1 MTETIGDRY
10 RVLRL
15 LGEGAAA
22 RTMLAE
28 RLGTGEQVALKELRS
43 EHLDGWKQYELFE
56 REARVLASLDHPGVP
71 DVVEFFQV
79 ASEDGRQRLYLAQEL
94 VDGHSLRERIQR
106 GPRLGRDE
114 LVTVAVG
121 VLSVLDYLHTRTPPV
136 FHRDLKPS
144 NIMVRA
150 DLSVV
155 LIDFGGV
162 CDAWRRDEVGST
174 VVATHGYTAPE
185 QYLGV
190 VGPASDLYSVG
201 ATLLEAATGDSPA
214 AFASEATGRIELD
227 GRDLPVAPAL
237 QEVILALLRPEPQQR
252 PSVAE
257 ARARLRTPGPVAPGH
272 ELALRASRAL
282 AHAPSAAHLPVANA
296 PVFVDMGPPP
306 RSPTGPL
313 ADVYQVLIPPMWS
326 LLAVTSS
333 AGRYIAAAAIVLLTA
348 GVILPV
354 AWLAHRARV
363 KRYEPLFVHGRF
375 TVGHI
380 TQVGGMQT
388 PFRYEFEVDGQRR
401 RGELHVQP
409 ATAPCAANFAPG
421 DRVAVLCDAADPDK
435 SCFVF
440 RRPGVG
446 PHALGAPPAA

>member
-28 RLGTGEQVALKELRS
+28 RLETGQRVALKELRS

-71 DVVEFFQV
+71 DVVEFFQIT
-79 ASEDGRQRLYLAQEL
+79 AEHGRQRLYLAQEL
-94 VDGHSLRERIQR
+94 IDGHSLRERIER

-114 LVTVAVG
+114 LVTVALG

-144 NIMVRA
+144 NIMVRP

-190 VGPASDLYSVG
+190 VGAASDLYSVG
-201 ATLLEAATGDSPA
+201 ATLLEAATGDCPA
-214 AFASEATGRIELD
+214 AFASETTGRIELH

-237 QEVILALLRPEPQQR
+237 QDVILALLRPEPQQR

-257 ARARLRTPGPVAPGH
+257 VQARLATPGPVAPGH
-272 ELALRASRAL
+272 ELALPPSRAL
-282 AHAPSAAHLPVANA
+282 VPVSTVAKLPVANA

-306 RSPTGPL
+306 RSPNGPF
-313 ADVYQVLIPPMWS
+313 ADVYRVLIPPMWILS
-326 LLAVTSS
+326 GITTRPGQYVLT
-333 AGRYIAAAAIVLLTA
+333 AAIVLLTA
-348 GVILPV
+348 GVILPI
-354 AWLAHRARV
+354 AWFTHRARRR
-363 KRYEPLFVHGRF
+363 RYEPLFIDGLF

-380 TQVGGMQT
+380 TQVGGVQT
-388 PFRYEFEVDGQRR
+388 PFRYEFEVDGHRR
-401 RGELHVQP
+401 RGDLHIQP
-409 ATAPCAANFAPG
+409 ASAPCVANFAAG
-421 DRVAVLCDAADPDK
+421 DRVAVLYDAADPDQ

-440 RRPGVG
+440 RLPSH
-446 PHALGAPPAA
+446 PPPALDAPA